1 MTKVFSIYDVKAE
14 SYLPPF
20 YFKTKAEAIRAL
32 ETTVKDPNR
41 ETQIKLY
48 PHDYNLMELGDFDE
62 LRGKFNL
69 HDSPQLLCNASEFT
83 I

>member
-1 MTKVFSIYDVKAE
+1 MTKVFSIYDTKAE

-41 ETQIKLY
+41 ETQKNMISLL
-48 PHDYNLMELGDFDE
+48 NLLVIA
-62 LRGKFNL
+62 
-69 HDSPQLLCNASEFT
+69 LLLMTQWTVLAVLLLA
-83 I
+83 